1 MGISEEKASLRT
13 RYRRERSERY
23 LEHSFEHLAD
33 SQEFHKAKVV
43 ASHISYACLLYTS
56 DAADERIV

>member
-1 MGISEEKASLRT
+1 MGISEEKANLRT

-33 SQEFHKAKVV
+33 SAEFAKAKSLR
-43 ASHISYACLLYTS
+43 ATSHMQMNPTQ
-56 DAADERIV
+56 EP

>member
-13 RYRRERSERY
+13 RYRHERTERY

-33 SQEFHKAKVV
+33 IAEFAKATMI
-43 ASHISYACLLYTS
+43 ATS
-56 DAADERIV
+56 GEIERFTTSA